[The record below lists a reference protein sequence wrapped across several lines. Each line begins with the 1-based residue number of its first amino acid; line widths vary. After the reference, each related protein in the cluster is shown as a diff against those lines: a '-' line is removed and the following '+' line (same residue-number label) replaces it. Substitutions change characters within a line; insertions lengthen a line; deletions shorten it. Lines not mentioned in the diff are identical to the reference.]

1 MLAGCESQM
10 FISSWKLE
18 GQMLPNI
25 FDWIMEFATQIR
37 THTTMPVPSEK

>member
-1 MLAGCESQM
+1 MLSGYENQM
-10 FISSWKLE
+10 FISNWKRE

-37 THTTMPVPSEK
+37 MHTAMPVPSEK